1 MSKLKTM
8 IKLLSNPN
16 EFAIAL
22 FNNIVHTGIFNK
34 LNNETFLRLRYYVV
48 FHKRLNLK
56 NPRAFTEKIQW
67 LKLYF
72 LKTEFTNMVDKCSA
86 KEIVKEKVG
95 EEYVI
100 PTLGFWQN
108 FEDID
113 FAHLPN
119 KFVLKTS
126 HGGGGSGIIICRD
139 KKYFDKNKAKRILE
153 KSMKTDI
160 YKVLREWPY
169 KNVRK
174 GIIAETLVEQS
185 DGQGLLDYKFFC
197 FNGKVKFFKVDFG
210 RFTSHRANYYT
221 REKKLLPWRESNFPS
236 DPQINHHFPENF
248 DEMIAIAEKLSDNLP
263 FLRVDLYNV
272 NGKILF
278 GEMTFYPASGMEE
291 FKPNGVDIEI
301 GDMLTLP
308 KPCIEI

>member
-22 FNNIVHTGIFNK
+22 FNNIARTGIFNK

-95 EEYVI
+95 EDYVI
-100 PTLGFWQN
+100 PTIGFWER

-119 KFVLKTS
+119 KFVLKTT

-174 GIIAETLVEQS
+174 GIIAEALVEQS

-221 REKKLLPWRESNFPS
+221 REKKLLPWIESNFPP

-291 FKPNGVDIEI
+291 FKPNGVDVEI

-308 KPCIEI
+308 KPSIEI

>member
-22 FNNIVHTGIFNK
+22 FNNIVRTGIFNK

-95 EEYVI
+95 EDYVI
-100 PTLGFWQN
+100 PTIGFWER

-119 KFVLKTS
+119 KFVLKTT
-126 HGGGGSGIIICRD
+126 HGGGGSGIIIYRD

-174 GIIAETLVEQS
+174 GIIAEALVEQS

-221 REKKLLPWRESNFPS
+221 REKKLLPWIESNFPP

-291 FKPNGVDIEI
+291 FKPNGVDVEI

-308 KPCIEI
+308 KPSIEI

>member
-22 FNNIVHTGIFNK
+22 FNNIVRTGIFNK

-95 EEYVI
+95 EDYVI
-100 PTLGFWQN
+100 STIGFWER

-119 KFVLKTS
+119 KFVLKTT

-174 GIIAETLVEQS
+174 GIIAEALVEQS

-221 REKKLLPWRESNFPS
+221 REKKLLPWIESNFPP

-291 FKPNGVDIEI
+291 FKPNGVDVEI

-308 KPCIEI
+308 KPSIEI

>member
-22 FNNIVHTGIFNK
+22 FNNIVRTGIFNK

-95 EEYVI
+95 EDYVI
-100 PTLGFWQN
+100 PTIGFWER

-119 KFVLKTS
+119 KFVLV
-126 HGGGGSGIIICRD
+126 CRSTC
-139 KKYFDKNKAKRILE
+139 R
-153 KSMKTDI
+153 
-160 YKVLREWPY
+160 
-169 KNVRK
+169 
-174 GIIAETLVEQS
+174 
-185 DGQGLLDYKFFC
+185 
-197 FNGKVKFFKVDFG
+197 
-210 RFTSHRANYYT
+210 
-221 REKKLLPWRESNFPS
+221 
-236 DPQINHHFPENF
+236 
-248 DEMIAIAEKLSDNLP
+248 
-263 FLRVDLYNV
+263 
-272 NGKILF
+272 
-278 GEMTFYPASGMEE
+278 
-291 FKPNGVDIEI
+291 
-301 GDMLTLP
+301 
-308 KPCIEI
+308 

>member
-95 EEYVI
+95 EDYVI
-100 PTLGFWQN
+100 PTIGFWER

-139 KKYFDKNKAKRILE
+139 KKFFDKNKAKRILE

-174 GIIAETLVEQS
+174 GIIAEALVEQS

-221 REKKLLPWRESNFPS
+221 REKKLLPWIESNFPS

>member
-22 FNNIVHTGIFNK
+22 FNNIVRTGIFNK

-95 EEYVI
+95 EDYVI
-100 PTLGFWQN
+100 PTIGFWER

-113 FAHLPN
+113 FVHLPN
-119 KFVLKTS
+119 KFVLKTT

-153 KSMKTDI
+153 KSMETDI

-174 GIIAETLVEQS
+174 GIIAEALVKQS

-221 REKKLLPWRESNFPS
+221 REKKLLPWIESNFPP

-291 FKPNGVDIEI
+291 FKPNGVDVEI

-308 KPCIEI
+308 KPSIEI

>member
-22 FNNIVHTGIFNK
+22 FNNIVRTGIFNK

-95 EEYVI
+95 EDYVI
-100 PTLGFWQN
+100 PTIGFWER

-119 KFVLKTS
+119 KFVLKTT

-174 GIIAETLVEQS
+174 GIIAEALVEQS

-221 REKKLLPWRESNFPS
+221 REKKLLPWIESNFPP

-291 FKPNGVDIEI
+291 FKPNGVDVEI

-308 KPCIEI
+308 KPSIEI

>member
-22 FNNIVHTGIFNK
+22 FNNIVRTGIFNK

-95 EEYVI
+95 EDYVI
-100 PTLGFWQN
+100 PTIGFWER

-119 KFVLKTS
+119 KFVLKTT

-221 REKKLLPWRESNFPS
+221 REKKLLPWIESNFPP

-308 KPCIEI
+308 KPCIGI

>member
-22 FNNIVHTGIFNK
+22 FNNIVRTGIFNK

-95 EEYVI
+95 EDYVI

-119 KFVLKTS
+119 KFVLKTT

-174 GIIAETLVEQS
+174 GIIAEALVEQS

-221 REKKLLPWRESNFPS
+221 REKKLLPWIESNFPP

-291 FKPNGVDIEI
+291 FKPNGVDVEI

-308 KPCIEI
+308 KPSIEI

>member
-16 EFAIAL
+16 EFVIAL

-48 FHKRLNLK
+48 FHKRLDLK

-95 EEYVI
+95 EDYVI
-100 PTLGFWQN
+100 PTIGFWER

-139 KKYFDKNKAKRILE
+139 KKYFDKIKAKRILE

-174 GIIAETLVEQS
+174 GIIAEALVEQS

-221 REKKLLPWRESNFPS
+221 REKKLLPWIESNFPP

-291 FKPNGVDIEI
+291 FKPNGVDVEI

-308 KPCIEI
+308 KPIIEI

>member
-22 FNNIVHTGIFNK
+22 FNNIVRTGIFNK

-72 LKTEFTNMVDKCSA
+72 LKTKFTNMVDKCSA

-95 EEYVI
+95 EDYVI
-100 PTLGFWQN
+100 PTIGFWER

-119 KFVLKTS
+119 KFVLKTT

-174 GIIAETLVEQS
+174 GIIAEALVEQS

-221 REKKLLPWRESNFPS
+221 REKKLLPWIESNFPP

-291 FKPNGVDIEI
+291 FKPNGVDVEI

-308 KPCIEI
+308 KPSIEI

>member
-22 FNNIVHTGIFNK
+22 FNNIVRTGIFNK

-95 EEYVI
+95 EDYVI
-100 PTLGFWQN
+100 STIGFWER

-119 KFVLKTS
+119 KFVLKTT

-174 GIIAETLVEQS
+174 GIIAEALVEQS

-221 REKKLLPWRESNFPS
+221 REKKLLPWIESNFPP

-291 FKPNGVDIEI
+291 FKPNGVDVEI

>member
-22 FNNIVHTGIFNK
+22 FNNIVRTGIFNK
-34 LNNETFLRLRYYVV
+34 LNNETFLRLQYYVV

-95 EEYVI
+95 EDYVI
-100 PTLGFWQN
+100 PTIGFWER

-113 FAHLPN
+113 FVHLPN
-119 KFVLKTS
+119 KFVLKTT

-153 KSMKTDI
+153 KSMETDI

-174 GIIAETLVEQS
+174 GIIAEALVEQS

-221 REKKLLPWRESNFPS
+221 REKKLLPWIESNFPP

-291 FKPNGVDIEI
+291 FKPNGVDVEI

-308 KPCIEI
+308 KPSIEI

>member
-95 EEYVI
+95 EDYVI
-100 PTLGFWQN
+100 PTIGFWER

-139 KKYFDKNKAKRILE
+139 KKFFDKNKAKRILE

-174 GIIAETLVEQS
+174 GIIAEALVEQS

-221 REKKLLPWRESNFPS
+221 REKKLLPWIESNFPS
-236 DPQINHHFPENF
+236 DPQIKHHFPENF
-248 DEMIAIAEKLSDNLP
+248 DDMIAIAEKLSDNLP

>member
-22 FNNIVHTGIFNK
+22 FNNIVRTGIFNK

-56 NPRAFTEKIQW
+56 NPRAFTEKLQW

-95 EEYVI
+95 EDYVI
-100 PTLGFWQN
+100 PTIGFWER

-119 KFVLKTS
+119 KFVLKTT

-174 GIIAETLVEQS
+174 GIIAEALVEQS

-221 REKKLLPWRESNFPS
+221 REKKLLPWIESNFPP

-248 DEMIAIAEKLSDNLP
+248 DGMIAIAEKLSDNLP

-291 FKPNGVDIEI
+291 FKPNGVDVEI

-308 KPCIEI
+308 KPSIEI

>member
-22 FNNIVHTGIFNK
+22 FNNIVRTGIFNK

-95 EEYVI
+95 EDYVI
-100 PTLGFWQN
+100 PTIGFWER

-119 KFVLKTS
+119 KFVLKTT

-139 KKYFDKNKAKRILE
+139 KKYFDKNKAKRFLE

-174 GIIAETLVEQS
+174 GIIAEALVEQS

-221 REKKLLPWRESNFPS
+221 REKKLLPWIESNFPP

-291 FKPNGVDIEI
+291 FKPHGVDVEI

-308 KPCIEI
+308 KPSIEI